1 MKHMLFENIG
11 AALAG
16 IKANKMRSF
25 LTMLGILIGIAAI
38 IAIIMAG
45 NGMSGYIENQMN
57 SIGANRVEFY
67 VTQRN
72 WDDSTVTQKDS
83 DLITQEM
90 IRKVNQEFRNEIKD
104 ISLTTA
110 LGDGIVKEGKDYA
123 KVSVLGANSSSMI
136 WDDEEILAGRVI
148 LPSEQQNGAN
158 VAMVSDK
165 FVNNMYKGDVDAAV
179 GQEIDVQVNNQYYT
193 YTIVGVYQSYTNQ
206 QMTGSSYDEVTT
218 LYVPLKVV
226 HRVVSNAV
234 YVSSFDIN
242 GKDGVD
248 SLDLANRITDYM
260 NETFYSNND
269 NFMIDRYTMQEQ
281 AKMANQEIGM
291 VKMVMGGIGAISLL
305 VGGIGVM
312 NIMIVSITERTREIG
327 TRKALGATNG
337 SIRMQFI
344 TEAIVICLI
353 GGIMGLG
360 LGVLLGGAIT
370 NAIGFPGKLTMENI
384 IFCLLFSMGFGI
396 FFGYYPA
403 NRAAKMNPIDAL
415 RYE

>member
-1 MKHMLFENIG
+1 MEKGRVKHMLFENIG

-57 SIGANRVEFY
+57 MVGANRVEFY

-72 WDDSTVTQKDS
+72 WEDTITQKDS
-83 DLITQEM
+83 DLISQEM
-90 IRKVNQEFRNEIKD
+90 IRKVNEEFKDEIKD

-110 LGDGIVKEGKDYA
+110 LGEGIVKDGKDYA
-123 KVSVLGANSSSMI
+123 KVSVLGANTSSML
-136 WDDEEILAGRVI
+136 WDEDEILAGREI

-165 FVNNMYKGDVDAAV
+165 FVKNMYNGDVDAAV

-193 YTIVGVYQSYTNQ
+193 YTIVGVYQAYTNQ

-226 HRVVSNAV
+226 HRVVSNAI
-234 YVSSFDIN
+234 YVALFDIN

-248 SLDLANRITDYM
+248 SLDLAKRITDYM
-260 NETFYSNND
+260 NETFYSNNGD
-269 NFMIDRYTMQEQ
+269 FMIDRYTMQEQ
-281 AKMANQEIGM
+281 AEMANEEVGM
-291 VKMVMGGIGAISLL
+291 IKMVMGGIGAISLL

-312 NIMIVSITERTREIG
+312 NIMIVSITVRT
-327 TRKALGATNG
+327 
-337 SIRMQFI
+337 
-344 TEAIVICLI
+344 
-353 GGIMGLG
+353 
-360 LGVLLGGAIT
+360 
-370 NAIGFPGKLTMENI
+370 
-384 IFCLLFSMGFGI
+384 
-396 FFGYYPA
+396 
-403 NRAAKMNPIDAL
+403 
-415 RYE
+415 

>member
-45 NGMSGYIENQMN
+45 NGMSSYIEDMMN
-57 SIGANRVEFY
+57 SIGANRIEFY

-72 WDDSTVTQKDS
+72 WDDTVSQKES
-83 DLITQEM
+83 DLISQDM
-90 IRKVNQEFRNEIKD
+90 IRKVNEEFKNEIQD

-110 LGDGIVKEGKDYA
+110 LGEGIVKEGKDYA
-123 KVSVLGANSSSMI
+123 KVNVLGSNSSSMI
-136 WDDEEILAGRVI
+136 WDEDEILAGRVI
-148 LPSEQQNGAN
+148 LSSEQQNGAN

-165 FVNNMYKGDVDAAV
+165 LVNNMFHGNPEDAI

-226 HRVVSNAV
+226 HRVISNAV
-234 YVSSFDIN
+234 YVSWFDIN
-242 GKDGVD
+242 GKEGVD

-260 NETFYSNND
+260 NENFYSKNA

-281 AKMANQEIGM
+281 AQMANEQIGM
-291 VKMVMGGIGAISLL
+291 IKIVMGGIGAISLL

-353 GGIMGLG
+353 GGIIGLG
-360 LGVLLGGAIT
+360 LGVLLGSAIT
-370 NAIGFPGKLTMENI
+370 NAIGFPGTLTINNI
-384 IFCLLFSMGFGI
+384 IACLLFSMAFGV

>member
-45 NGMSGYIENQMN
+45 NGMSSYIEDMMN
-57 SIGANRVEFY
+57 SIGANRIEFY

-72 WDDSTVTQKDS
+72 WDDTVSQKES
-83 DLITQEM
+83 DLISQDM
-90 IRKVNQEFRNEIKD
+90 IRKVNEEFKNEIQD

-110 LGDGIVKEGKDYA
+110 LGEGIVKEGKDYA
-123 KVSVLGANSSSMI
+123 KVNVLGSNSSSMI
-136 WDDEEILAGRVI
+136 WDEDEILAGRVI
-148 LPSEQQNGAN
+148 LSSEQQNGAN

-165 FVNNMYKGDVDAAV
+165 LVNNMFHGNPEEAV

-226 HRVVSNAV
+226 HRVISNAV
-234 YVSSFDIN
+234 YVSWFDIN
-242 GKDGVD
+242 GKEGVD
-248 SLDLANRITDYM
+248 SHDLANRITDYM
-260 NETFYSNND
+260 NENFYSKNA

-281 AKMANQEIGM
+281 AQMANEQIGM
-291 VKMVMGGIGAISLL
+291 IKIVMGGIGAISLL

-312 NIMIVSITERTREIG
+312 NIMI
-327 TRKALGATNG
+327 K
-337 SIRMQFI
+337 Q
-344 TEAIVICLI
+344 CLFPH
-353 GGIMGLG
+353 
-360 LGVLLGGAIT
+360 LL
-370 NAIGFPGKLTMENI
+370 NV
-384 IFCLLFSMGFGI
+384 C
-396 FFGYYPA
+396 A
-403 NRAAKMNPIDAL
+403 NEFLP
-415 RYE
+415 